1 MVVPNEIT
9 GSYLSGHE
17 EAKHRKAL
25 QILNEEL
32 LTKGSLCQKVV
43 ANTAQGTTIK

>member
-1 MVVPNEIT
+1 MVVLNEIT

-25 QILNEEL
+25 RIPNEEL
-32 LTKGSLCQKVV
+32 LTKVPYVMKVV